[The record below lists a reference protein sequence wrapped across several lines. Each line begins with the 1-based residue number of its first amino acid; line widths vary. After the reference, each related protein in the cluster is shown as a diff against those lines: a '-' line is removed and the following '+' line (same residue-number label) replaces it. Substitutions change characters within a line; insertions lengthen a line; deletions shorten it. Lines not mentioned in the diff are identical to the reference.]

1 MSRAQTATV
10 LVLGVGGN
18 VSQGIVKALRCG
30 PTPVRIVAA
39 CISPLSTGL
48 YAGDVALIS
57 PRADAT
63 EFVEWVAEVC
73 LREGVAGIFS
83 GVEPVLLALA
93 RHAASLRE
101 RTGAVVV
108 TSSPEVLAIGQ
119 DKLVTAR
126 WLQERGLPYGRA
138 ADVVDRAAVEALV
151 AESGFPLVVKPR
163 AGKGAQ
169 GVLLVHDEHA
179 LRVASGGGQI
189 VQEHLG
195 SEDDEFTV
203 GCFCDADGV
212 LRGTIVMHRTL
223 VSGTTATARVGVFPR
238 VREIAERVV
247 RELAPTGPCNVQ
259 LRVHDGVPTPFELNV
274 RFSGTTP
281 IRARLGFGE
290 VDLALRHLVLG
301 EPAED
306 LRVVTSGIAM
316 RYWDELYV
324 ETEAVDAIARDG
336 RLDDAR
342 ARRLPGSGTL

>member
-1 MSRAQTATV
+1 MSRAQPATV

-39 CISPLSTGL
+39 CISPLSAGL

-57 PRADAT
+57 PRADAAD
-63 EFVEWVAEVC
+63 FVEWVAEVC
-73 LREGVAGIFS
+73 LREGIAGIFS

-93 RHAASLRE
+93 RQAASLRE

-108 TSSPEVLAIGQ
+108 TSSPQVLAIGQ

-138 ADVVDRAAVEALV
+138 ADGSDRAAVDALV
-151 AESGFPLVVKPR
+151 SETGFPLVVKPR
-163 AGKGAQ
+163 TGKGAQ
-169 GVLLVHDEHA
+169 GVLLVHDEQA
-179 LRVASGGGQI
+179 LHVASGEGQI

-195 SEDDEFTV
+195 TADDEFTV
-203 GCFCDADGV
+203 GGFCDAAGA

-223 VSGTTATARVGVFPR
+223 VSGTTATARVGDFPQ

-247 RELAPTGPCNVQ
+247 RELRPMGPCNVQ
-259 LRVHDGVPTPFELNV
+259 LRIHGGMPTPFELNV

-281 IRARLGFGE
+281 IRARLGFAE

-301 EPAED
+301 EPPED

-324 ETEAVDAIARDG
+324 EPEAVDTIARDG
-336 RLDDAR
+336 RLDGAR
-342 ARRLPGSGTL
+342 ARRRPGSGTL